1 MSPAAAAAAR
11 RESGWNAPLTD
22 VYFCVQLGRDGGPHS
37 GSVGSGCPPRPLVEH
52 KAKGVSG
59 SRPPKG

>member
-22 VYFCVQLGRDGGPHS
+22 VYFCVQLGRDGS
-37 GSVGSGCPPRPLVEH
+37 PPLRVRGIRLSP
-52 KAKGVSG
+52 AAPCRAQGQRGIWVS
-59 SRPPKG
+59 PT